1 MGAWG
6 PKLFQDDIAEDVKD
20 TYIDLLKQGEDN
32 EEITK
37 KLIEEYEE
45 YDEDEISVFWFALA
59 SIQWDYGR
67 LKEEVKEKALW
78 YLKNGDDL
86 KRWKEEA
93 TEKEYEKRKEVL
105 KELEEKIKSPVPAEK
120 KVRKYR
126 NYICPWKIGDVYA
139 YKIEENERYKG
150 RYIVCIKVG
159 EEDYYPHNICPLVYI
174 YNRMFDKIPN
184 IKELESIKY
193 LPQSYKPET
202 YNKKYENILYKC
214 MIGIEN
220 YTKKKVQRFQY
231 IGTIN
236 KYKIPEN
243 EVHHKIEMGNNI
255 LCSINRFEE
264 KEIKN
269 YEKWRGIEY

>member
-1 MGAWG
+1 
-6 PKLFQDDIAEDVKD
+6 
-20 TYIDLLKQGEDN
+20 
-32 EEITK
+32 
-37 KLIEEYEE
+37 
-45 YDEDEISVFWFALA
+45 
-59 SIQWDYGR
+59 
-67 LKEEVKEKALW
+67 
-78 YLKNGDDL
+78 
-86 KRWKEEA
+86 
-93 TEKEYEKRKEVL
+93 
-105 KELEEKIKSPVPAEK
+105 
-120 KVRKYR
+120 
-126 NYICPWKIGDVYA
+126 
-139 YKIEENERYKG
+139 
-150 RYIVCIKVG
+150 
-159 EEDYYPHNICPLVYI
+159 
-174 YNRMFDKIPN
+174 MFDKIPN

-202 YNKKYENILYKC
+202 YNKKYENIFYKC

>member
-1 MGAWG
+1 M
-6 PKLFQDDIAEDVKD
+6 I
-20 TYIDLLKQGEDN
+20 IREDN

-93 TEKEYEKRKEVL
+93 TEKEYKKRKEVL

-139 YKIEENERYKG
+139 YKIEENEKYKG

-159 EEDYYPHNICPLVYI
+159 EEDYYPHNICPVVYI
-174 YNRMFDKIPN
+174 YNKLFEEVPTIG
-184 IKELESIKY
+184 ELEGIKY
-193 LPQSYKPET
+193 LPQFYAPEVYKGT
-202 YNKKYENILYKC
+202 YINVLYKC
-214 MIGIEN
+214 LLYIKN
-220 YTKKKVQRFQY
+220 KTKKIAEKLIY
-231 IGTIN
+231 IGNIN

-243 EVHHKIEMGNNI
+243 EIHDRFEMNNNI
-255 LCSINRFEE
+255 LYSINRFEE
-264 KEIKN
+264 REIEN
-269 YEKWRGIEY
+269 YEKWKNVDY